1 MKTILTVGPATD
13 GGAFDDALAAAGC
26 TVTRVPTAREAP
38 ARARAVVPDLVV
50 IDGPFS
56 PRAAS
61 ALVARLRADPV
72 TTASAI
78 VLLEASSS
86 ASARLAV
93 LRRLAVV
100 PPGSSAPS
108 RRGEAME
115 RLLFQDSP
123 TAIAL
128 QETVTDPAGRPID
141 HLFLDVNPAF
151 EQLVGLR
158 REQVVG
164 RRATEVLP
172 GTQDE
177 ALAQALGRVALTG
190 QAARFES
197 HAPPLDR
204 SYDVVALGWG
214 HGRFATVL
222 TDVTDQRRAD
232 DQLRLRDAALE
243 AAANAIVITDR
254 EGRIT
259 WANPAFAELTGW
271 SLHEVEGLSPRVL
284 KSGHH
289 DPEFYEGLWRTILSG
304 EVWQGE
310 MVNRR
315 KDGSVYYEEKTIT
328 PVRASGRG
336 EITHFVGVKVDVSQR
351 RAAREALLQSERR
364 HRRLA
369 EAAHDDIFI
378 VDREG
383 RLIYLNP
390 AAAARL
396 GQRPPDVAGK
406 PLRDIL
412 PPEVASRFLQ
422 NVERVLASR
431 EDLYVEERSLLDGR
445 EVWSGTWLTP
455 LTGEAGRIESVEGVS
470 RDITTRV
477 AAEQALRASEQ
488 RYRSLFERNL
498 AGVYRAT
505 LDGRIEECNAAFA
518 RALGFESG
526 SEVHGLGAGDLYPE
540 PELRKAF
547 LGRLLA
553 EGAIASHESEGRRK
567 DGTSVWMLENAALVR
582 ELGSDHVEGTIVD
595 ITERKTLERQLAQ
608 AQRMEAVGQ
617 LAQGVAHDF
626 SNILNVIGGYSELA
640 VRKVEERSPL
650 RPYLE
655 EIQRAAGRA
664 TDLVRQILAFS
675 RGQIVEPTDVDPDAV
690 VRGLEPMLRR
700 LIPEDIDLVTSLR
713 ASPALVK
720 ADRGQLEQVVVNLAV
735 NARDAMPKGGRLTIE
750 TAQTELDEAYCRR
763 HVGAQPGPCVMLA
776 VTDTGVGMDAKTQAR
791 IFEPFFTTKEPGR
804 GTGLGL
810 ATVYGVVRRA
820 GGSVWV
826 YSEPGRGT
834 VLKVYLPRAEGAE
847 RPGGPVPRPA
857 PAEEKVPKGAETVLL
872 VEDEQALRVLTRE
885 LLESLGYT
893 VLEARDGSEALALI
907 ASHEGRIDLLLTDLI
922 MPGIDGEELARHI
935 ASGRPDTRI
944 LFVSG
949 YSEDDRIRERLP
961 KSRVRFLQKPYSASA
976 LGTSIRQLLDGT

>member
-1 MKTILTVGPATD
+1 
-13 GGAFDDALAAAGC
+13 
-26 TVTRVPTAREAP
+26 
-38 ARARAVVPDLVV
+38 VPDLVV

-61 ALVARLRADPV
+61 ALVARLRADP
-72 TTASAI
+72 AAAGIPI
-78 VLLEASSS
+78 VVLDARAP

-93 LRRLAVV
+93 LRRLAAD
-100 PPGSSAPS
+100 PPGSPAPS
-108 RRGEAME
+108 GRGEAIG
-115 RLLFQDSP
+115 RLLFLDSP
-123 TAIAL
+123 NAIAV
-128 QETVTDPAGRPID
+128 QEIVTDPAGRPID
-141 HLFLDVNPAF
+141 SLFLDVNPAF
-151 EQLVGLR
+151 EELLGLR
-158 REQVVG
+158 REQLAG
-164 RRATEVLP
+164 RRAL
-172 GTQDE
+172 E
-177 ALAQALGRVALTG
+177 ALSGAQDQALARALGRVALTG
-190 QAARFES
+190 QPARLERP
-197 HAPPLDR
+197 APPLERCHDL
-204 SYDVVALGWG
+204 VALGWG
-214 HGRFATVL
+214 HGRFATVV
-222 TDVTDQRRAD
+222 TDVTDRRRAD
-232 DQLRLRDAALE
+232 EQLRLRGAALE

-271 SLHEVEGLSPRVL
+271 SLPEVEGLSPRVL

-289 DPEFYEGLWRTILSG
+289 DPGFYEDLWRTILSG
-304 EVWQGE
+304 QVWQGE

-315 KDGSVYYEEKTIT
+315 KDGSVYYEEQTIT

-336 EITHFVGVKVDVSQR
+336 EITHFVGVKVDVTQR

-369 EAAHDDIFI
+369 EGAHDDIFI

-383 RLIYLNP
+383 RLLYLNT

-396 GQRPPDVAGK
+396 GLRQPDVAGR
-406 PLRDIL
+406 PLREIL
-412 PPEVASRFLQ
+412 PPEDASRFLG

-431 EDLYVEERSLLDGR
+431 EDLYVEERSMLDGR

-455 LTGEAGRIESVEGVS
+455 LVGEDGRIESVEGVS
-470 RDITTRV
+470 RDITTRI

-505 LDGRIEECNAAFA
+505 IEGRIAECNDAFA
-518 RALGFESG
+518 RALGYESG
-526 SEVHGLGAGDLYPE
+526 SEVRGLGAGDLYPN
-540 PELRKAF
+540 PALRQAF
-547 LGRLLA
+547 LERLLA
-553 EGAIASHESEGRRK
+553 EGAIAGHESEGRRK
-567 DGTSVWMLENAALVR
+567 DGASVWMLENAALVR
-582 ELGSDHVEGTIVD
+582 EEGSAHVEGTILD

-608 AQRMEAVGQ
+608 TQRMEAVGQ

-626 SNILNVIGGYSELA
+626 SNILNVVGGYSELA
-640 VRKVEERSPL
+640 VRKVEETSPL

-655 EIQRAAGRA
+655 EIRRAAGRA

-675 RGQIVEPTDVDPDAV
+675 RGQIVEPTDVDVDAV
-690 VRGLEPMLRR
+690 VAGLEPMLRR
-700 LIPEDIDLVTSLR
+700 LIPEDIELVSSLR
-713 ASPALVK
+713 ASPAVVR

-750 TAQTELDEAYCRR
+750 TAQAELDEAYCRR
-763 HVGAQPGPCVMLA
+763 HVGAQPGPCVMLTVA
-776 VTDTGVGMDAKTQAR
+776 DTGVGMDAKTRAR

-810 ATVYGVVRRA
+810 ATVYGIARRA

-847 RPGGPVPRPA
+847 RPAEPLSRPA
-857 PAEEKVPKGAETVLL
+857 PAGESGARGAEAILL

-885 LLESLGYT
+885 LLESLGYA
-893 VLEARDGSEALALI
+893 VLEARDGNEALELA
-907 ASHEGRIDLLLTDLI
+907 ASHEGRVDLLLTDLV
-922 MPGIDGEELARHI
+922 MPGMGGEELARRVV
-935 ASGRPDTRI
+935 SSRPDVRI

-949 YSEDDRIRERLP
+949 FREDDRVREKLP
-961 KSRVRFLQKPYSASA
+961 AGRVRFLQKPYSASA
-976 LGTSIRQLLDGT
+976 LGTSLRQLLDET